1 MEVEGRVRAWPIIG
15 CRVKQ
20 NLGYVVAS
28 TLLLLT
34 AVRATFPGNSSV
46 THAGYQAHGTSLGA
60 CPVVL
65 YTCYFGAGKMY
76 APPEELRGCAVA
88 FTDRPQFVAKY
99 LWAPMSLDLNT
110 SELSV
115 RRISRFAKIR
125 SHIFFDAPSMY
136 LDSKLQWP
144 QYLKVAP
151 FLQDTLFGC
160 NASFVAYAH
169 PKRSSDP
176 MAEFAA
182 LEWHNKQ
189 GHARSGNLTE
199 VFQQRER
206 FRKDAAFQAHI
217 KRGAARMIDG
227 SLIIR
232 RPTRALKAFED
243 AWWAAYLAGSDRD
256 QPAFA
261 HAMFTSGQVNVR
273 CGNEMLI
280 LRQNRK
286 TPLWAEIVK
295 HQHPRRASGP
305 IRNAKKK
312 KGPRRASGPKR
323 NAKKKGR
330 AAKRAAAACCPGNLH
345 RLPAVSCNDWLS
357 SACFDGHR
365 RIIYTND
372 TRVQA
377 ARHIL
382 LPTDYA
388 ANVSVEIRPVS
399 SEHLATISQRQ
410 DTYGGSGRW
419 LDGMHLLDT
428 WRNAQSQDL
437 SHIGH
442 FLVSIGSLFSYS
454 QLLKTCAPAASV
466 CKGLLLFQTTHDGSP
481 VVRKHG
487 SWEAHTSWAKDMLP
501 IVQSSANT
509 ETCGGGPA
517 REFPHMTSLGVSV
530 CSHNFLVEAA
540 YADVYPIPA
549 DYERWRAQL
558 TRHFGLLRP
567 SQQAAEHAV
576 LIVQRSHNR
585 VIKNLPA
592 VLFAAKQLCSTVRV
606 AYLKDVDK
614 WSPADQLR
622 LYSRHTVFIST
633 SGSHIANLIA
643 AAKGSTWIELRN
655 AGLRQGISKFP
666 KAAGIRHRTYV
677 NDRFNLTSGKWPGS
691 PGDRKQCEREA
702 TEFRLGDSRR
712 RIKATWPPCFMNWNL
727 EVHIPK
733 LERLLRSVLEA

>member
-1 MEVEGRVRAWPIIG
+1 MGWDGQVLAWPIID
-15 CRVKQ
+15 CTDRAKPRLRLV
-20 NLGYVVAS
+20 LMS
-28 TLLLLT
+28 TTFLLLP
-34 AVRATFPGNSSV
+34 VFRATFSGSI
-46 THAGYQAHGTSLGA
+46 TAHAGYQASAHPHGTSLGA

-65 YTCYFGAGKMY
+65 YTCYFGAGNMY
-76 APPEELRGCAVA
+76 APPKELRGCSVA
-88 FTDRPQFVAKY
+88 FTDRPHFVAKH
-99 LWAPMSLDLNT
+99 LWTPMPLDLNA

-115 RRISRFAKIR
+115 RRISRFAKIK
-125 SHIFFDAPSMY
+125 SHTFFESPTIY

-144 QYLKVAP
+144 QDLKVAQ

-169 PKRSSDP
+169 PKRPSDP

-182 LEWHNKQ
+182 LEWHHQQ
-189 GHARSGNLTE
+189 GHDRSGNLTE

-206 FRKDAAFQAHI
+206 FRRDALFQAHI

-261 HAMFTSGQVNVR
+261 HAMFTSGQVDVR

-286 TPLWAEIVK
+286 TPMWAESIQ
-295 HQHPRRASGP
+295 HRHPRRASG
-305 IRNAKKK
+305 
-312 KGPRRASGPKR
+312 SKR
-323 NAKKKGR
+323 NAKKKAR
-330 AAKRAAAACCPGNLH
+330 AAKSAAVACCPGNLH
-345 RLPAVSCNDWLS
+345 HLPAVSCNDWLS

-372 TRVQA
+372 TRVRV
-377 ARHIL
+377 ARHVL

-388 ANVSVEIRPVS
+388 ANASIEVRPVS

-454 QLLKTCAPAASV
+454 QLLKACAPGASV

-487 SWEAHTSWAKDMLP
+487 NWEAHSSWAKDMLP
-501 IVQSSANT
+501 IVQSSANM
-509 ETCGGGPA
+509 ETCAGGPA
-517 REFPHMTSLGVSV
+517 KEFPHMTTLGVSA

-540 YADVYPIPA
+540 YADVYPKPA
-549 DYERWRAQL
+549 DYERWRAHL
-558 TRHFGLLRP
+558 TRHLGLSRP
-567 SQQAAEHAV
+567 SQHAAKHAV

-592 VLFAAKQLCSTVRV
+592 VLSAAKQLCSMVTV
-606 AYLKDVDK
+606 AWLKDVDK

-677 NDRFNLTSGKWPGS
+677 NDRFNSTSGKWPKRS
-691 PGDRKQCEREA
+691 GDRKQCESEA

-712 RIKATWPPCFMNWNL
+712 RIKGTWPPCFMNWNL

-733 LERLLRSVLEA
+733 LERLLRSVLNA